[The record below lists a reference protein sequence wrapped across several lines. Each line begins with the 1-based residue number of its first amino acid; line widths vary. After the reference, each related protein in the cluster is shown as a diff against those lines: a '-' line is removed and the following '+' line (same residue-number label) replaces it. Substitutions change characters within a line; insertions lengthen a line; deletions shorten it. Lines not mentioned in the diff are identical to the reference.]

1 MRPSILVVDSD
12 PAVAAL
18 VGRHVGKYKVIRV
31 EGADHLTEQI
41 MLHHPRAVVYNV
53 PPGKRDGQAVVSP
66 VPVPFIEC
74 SLPSMAWAAD
84 NLAVVACLTK
94 PVTAEHLLWEID
106 QLESV
111 YDVLI
116 VDDEQGFCQLVE
128 RILET
133 TGRAFDVRYAH
144 NGEDGLRAM
153 RTRRPD
159 LILMDL
165 IMPGLDGFQV
175 LEEMRQEPVLAD
187 IPVILLT
194 ATSFV
199 DDALTQR
206 NNRIV
211 VSRPDGLQLHEILRC
226 LQAVIDVLEPR
237 YDERSAPEETL
248 VMGET

>member
-1 MRPSILVVDSD
+1 M
-12 PAVAAL
+12 
-18 VGRHVGKYKVIRV
+18 
-31 EGADHLTEQI
+31 
-41 MLHHPRAVVYNV
+41 
-53 PPGKRDGQAVVSP
+53 
-66 VPVPFIEC
+66 
-74 SLPSMAWAAD
+74 WAAE

-106 QLESV
+106 QLENV

-159 LILMDL
+159 LMLLDL
-165 IMPGLDGFQV
+165 IMPGSDGFQV

-199 DDALTQR
+199 DDALSQR

-237 YDERSAPEETL
+237 YDERSVPEDTL